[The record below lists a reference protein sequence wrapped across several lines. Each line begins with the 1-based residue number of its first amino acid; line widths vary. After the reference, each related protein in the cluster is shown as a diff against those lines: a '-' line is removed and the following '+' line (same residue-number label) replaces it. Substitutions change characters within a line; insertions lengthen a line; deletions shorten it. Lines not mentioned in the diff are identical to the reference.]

1 MTDRQTDIA
10 LLLPLFNSREKFINK
25 PEISPFLANY
35 RYNLLNMLNLCQ
47 RILVGQRT
55 RSEMK
60 QIASLRLV
68 FLALVGLMPLCIHS
82 RPTEMDQKLQ
92 ERTAALPLLLLLAYP
107 SAVQQVGGSAL
118 LPGIPIRRP
127 QDELSSQADE
137 PAPPMK
143 VQSDEPSMDKNA
155 VIREQFIQG
164 VLQGLQ
170 SMAAQ
175 GGPTVQPAVL
185 ADFLAQVNAART
197 TIAPSITPPPTVEKD
212 AQLVNNDHDADYDYI
227 DFNNGSR
234 IKYDLDSN
242 DQTSDS
248 QYPNKILQ
256 PVAEEVSPAAA
267 SAAAAPHVLSPYLVL
282 SR

>member
-1 MTDRQTDIA
+1 
-10 LLLPLFNSREKFINK
+10 
-25 PEISPFLANY
+25 
-35 RYNLLNMLNLCQ
+35 
-47 RILVGQRT
+47 
-55 RSEMK
+55 MK
-60 QIASLRLV
+60 QIASLRLG
-68 FLALVGLMPLCIHS
+68 FLALVGLMPLGIHS

-137 PAPPMK
+137 PAKPMK
-143 VQSDEPSMDKNA
+143 VQSDEPSMDANA
-155 VIREQFIQG
+155 LIREQFIQG

-185 ADFLAQVNAART
+185 ADFIAQVNAART
-197 TIAPSITPPPTVEKD
+197 TVAPRITPPPTVEKD
-212 AQLVNNDHDADYDYI
+212 AQLVSNDHDADYDYI

-234 IKYDLDSN
+234 IKYDLDN
-242 DQTSDS
+242 NGQANEP

-256 PVAEEVSPAAA
+256 PAAEEVSPAAA
-267 SAAAAPHVLSPYLVL
+267 APQVLAPYLVL

>member
-1 MTDRQTDIA
+1 
-10 LLLPLFNSREKFINK
+10 
-25 PEISPFLANY
+25 
-35 RYNLLNMLNLCQ
+35 
-47 RILVGQRT
+47 
-55 RSEMK
+55 
-60 QIASLRLV
+60 
-68 FLALVGLMPLCIHS
+68 
-82 RPTEMDQKLQ
+82 MDQKLQ

-107 SAVQQVGGSAL
+107 SAVQQVGGTAL

-137 PAPPMK
+137 PALPIK
-143 VQSDEPSMDKNA
+143 IQSDEPSMDENA

-197 TIAPSITPPPTVEKD
+197 TIAPRITPPPTVEKD

-267 SAAAAPHVLSPYLVL
+267 AATAASAPLVLSPYLVL